1 MPNTKSMIS
10 NHNLFLFSKEKI
22 PGILNHKMVQARGP
36 RRGLDFI
43 ALVISSKC
51 SVLTV
56 LGTYNFGE
64 GITSHLITEQRI
76 LRGFGRD
83 L

>member
-1 MPNTKSMIS
+1 MYR
-10 NHNLFLFSKEKI
+10 LFC
-22 PGILNHKMVQARGP
+22 HKPAHFLASQ
-36 RRGLDFI
+36 I
-43 ALVISSKC
+43 AVLSSKC
-51 SVLTV
+51 SVLIV